1 MCLQSFSFLLSGNE
15 NFVYPELNTQGPNA
29 NSLNWKYAS
38 TNATSTFGVQG
49 FKNINI
55 YKIQAVGNIYS
66 EQSTDTF
73 SSSMLLVSDWA
84 FFLQLNGQNAAVIG
98 NVTTSP
104 NGWAMV
110 TEPNNPIVALS
121 RFQTSIEFATPIQ
134 SVSSLQIQKLIASGT
149 AAGNGSI
156 LNIAWYMTFIVYY
169 TFQDEE
175 FAFL

>member
-1 MCLQSFSFLLSGNE
+1 
-15 NFVYPELNTQGPNA
+15 
-29 NSLNWKYAS
+29 
-38 TNATSTFGVQG
+38 
-49 FKNINI
+49 
-55 YKIQAVGNIYS
+55 
-66 EQSTDTF
+66 
-73 SSSMLLVSDWA
+73 MLLVSDWA